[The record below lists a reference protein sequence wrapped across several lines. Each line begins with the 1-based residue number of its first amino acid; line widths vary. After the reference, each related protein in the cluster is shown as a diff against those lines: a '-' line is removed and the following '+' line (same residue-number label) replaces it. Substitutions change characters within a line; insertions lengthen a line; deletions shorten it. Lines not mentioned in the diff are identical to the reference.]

1 MYIQN
6 RNRLP
11 DIEDKTRCQR
21 EERKR
26 EGQVRGL
33 GLTHTNYWVGQ
44 NVQLSF
50 SISYGKI

>member
-11 DIEDKTRCQR
+11 DIEDKTDCRR
-21 EERKR
+21 EEGKR
-26 EGQVRGL
+26 EGQIRGSE
-33 GLTHTNYWVGQ
+33 LTHINCWVGQ
-44 NVQLSF
+44 NVHMSF

>member
-11 DIEDKTRCQR
+11 DIEGQTGCRT

-26 EGQVRGL
+26 EGQIRGL
-33 GLTHTNYWVGQ
+33 ELTHTNYWVGQ
-44 NVQLSF
+44 NVHLNF
-50 SISYGKI
+50 FISYGKI

>member
-11 DIEDKTRCQR
+11 DIEDKTDCPR
-21 EERKR
+21 EEGKR
-26 EGQVRGL
+26 EGQIRGL
-33 GLTHTNYWVGQ
+33 ELTHTNYWVGQ
-44 NVQLSF
+44 NVHMSF